1 MIQFAKVIFAL
12 FCGVVLS
19 SFILELTVAGPFL
32 EPFIVLGSIFLC
44 FHLFVSN
51 IFKKHTDLSQT
62 EAMAITQKF
71 VGFLNSGVVTPKDLV
86 IKADEILDEEFNSYY
101 ADRSINPAQSK
112 AIVRLATYIH
122 LKDKDPLFEI
132 SINPYEEFKKVFLPD
147 RTKPNLELMKVE
159 KGMSKEQIASDLEK
173 LLKSQGIKIVE
184 DKKKE

>member
-44 FHLFVSN
+44 FHLFVYN
-51 IFKKHTDLSQT
+51 IFKKQEDS
-62 EAMAITQKF
+62 
-71 VGFLNSGVVTPKDLV
+71 
-86 IKADEILDEEFNSYY
+86 
-101 ADRSINPAQSK
+101 
-112 AIVRLATYIH
+112 
-122 LKDKDPLFEI
+122 
-132 SINPYEEFKKVFLPD
+132 
-147 RTKPNLELMKVE
+147 TKPNVELMKVE
-159 KGMSKEQIASDLEK
+159 KGMSKEQIKSNLEK